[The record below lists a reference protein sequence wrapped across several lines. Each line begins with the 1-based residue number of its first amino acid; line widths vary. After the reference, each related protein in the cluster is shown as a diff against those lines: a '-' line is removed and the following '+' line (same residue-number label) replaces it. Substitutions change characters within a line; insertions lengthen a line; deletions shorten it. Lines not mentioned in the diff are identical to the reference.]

1 MLGKFGGAT
10 VGAMSLQT
18 AELGNT
24 PSTNF
29 TVLRWKQDVLE
40 ESSVGLLSVTKIQP
54 GRINASYG
62 VDFRYSTSRLF
73 GDKNFAAGLSIVQ
86 SYTSDAAAQT
96 GMAHR
101 AFLKYPSD
109 FVEFDASWNRE
120 GGNFNPE
127 AGYIR
132 RHAYQEFYAE
142 LQFNPRPKFL
152 PWIRKAEVKPL
163 DINYY
168 IDDNTHEMQTLF
180 TEFRP
185 IGFATTSGEFIEL
198 NIQYLGENIVEDFE
212 IADGIVI
219 SPDRY
224 FFTRYEI
231 QANSFSGRPI
241 FGETAVSW
249 AGFYDGTR
257 TGVEG
262 SITWRTGKHLSLSA
276 DLQRNWVSLPQ
287 GSFDVTE
294 LGGRANFAFSP
305 KLFGSVFGQW
315 NDEDNEALFNF
326 RINWIPKPG
335 TDFFFVMTQGA
346 DTWQSRWV
354 SKGTT
359 MVSKLV
365 WRFTF

>member
-1 MLGKFGGAT
+1 MCRMYGFLAT
-10 VGAMSLQT
+10 DPTRLDCSLVSAQ
-18 AELGNT
+18 
-24 PSTNF
+24 
-29 TVLRWKQDVLE
+29 
-40 ESSVGLLSVTKIQP
+40 
-54 GRINASYG
+54 NAL
-62 VDFRYSTSRLF
+62 V
-73 GDKNFAAGLSIVQ
+73 VQ
-86 SYTSDAAAQT
+86 SDRDQRGIRNADGWGIAHWPDSPPAILKSTQPAFADKQFVETATAVSSDAVIAT
-96 GMAHR
+96 WRGR
-101 AFLKYPSD
+101 
-109 FVEFDASWNRE
+109 
-120 GGNFNPE
+120 
-127 AGYIR
+127 GYVR

-257 TGVEG
+257 TGFEG

-335 TDFFFVMTQGA
+335 TDFFFVITQGA